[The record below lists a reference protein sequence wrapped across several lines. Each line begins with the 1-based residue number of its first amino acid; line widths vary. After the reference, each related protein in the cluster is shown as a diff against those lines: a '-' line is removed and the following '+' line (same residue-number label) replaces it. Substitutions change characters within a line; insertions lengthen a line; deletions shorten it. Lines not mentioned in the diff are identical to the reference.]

1 MKDDIFDDIAKY
13 VPEAHRQ
20 PYWRMVAH
28 FRQLKPEDE
37 ILNIIFAMGILTF
50 LLRELPAGII
60 EERKAWEAQFK
71 AFRVE
76 ADKIMTGSNRQ
87 IVSVS
92 NHVEMVNKSL
102 EEGSLHLR
110 EGVAQIEIVSRE
122 CVKRID
128 IDGMA
133 ERLTARV
140 EERVL
145 VPFKA
150 LIASIEK
157 NLHLLEKIA
166 EQILRLIE
174 HLRAIHMGRMIAAIS
189 AVIFVLCGGAFLAA
203 YWHLQDT
210 NRATLNE
217 QLAQVEQMATANQEA
232 FAALAVNNIKIQVR
246 DVMVNGETQIGEK
259 ALRITPALD
268 VQTETPDGQPKS
280 GIIFFNVTPTLQD
293 QMEHS
298 QEEIQ
303 RILRAYP
310 TSK

>member
-60 EERKAWEAQFK
+60 EERKAWEVQFK

-87 IVSVS
+87 MVSVS
-92 NHVEMVNKSL
+92 NHVETVNKAL
-102 EEGSLHLR
+102 EKGSLHLR

-140 EERVL
+140 EERV
-145 VPFKA
+145 VTRFEA
-150 LIASIEK
+150 LATTMEK
-157 NLHLLEKIA
+157 RFQLMEKIGQ
-166 EQILRLIE
+166 QISGLIE
-174 HLRAIHMGRMIAAIS
+174 HLREIHMGRMIAAIA
-189 AVIFVLCGGAFLAA
+189 AVMFVVCGGAFLAA

-210 NRATLNE
+210 NRATLNG

-232 FAALAVNNIKIQVR
+232 FAALAVNNIKIEVG
-246 DVMVNGETQIGEK
+246 DVVVNGETQIGEK
-259 ALRITPALD
+259 ALRLTPALD
-268 VQTETPDGQPKS
+268 VQAETPDGQPKS
-280 GIIFFNVTPTLQD
+280 GMIYFNVTPTLQD